1 MADGGVAVA
10 GATTSNP
17 ARPTVT
23 IIKKRYSAC
32 CRFSG
37 FSIELMVSPR
47 WSDMYLGL
55 NNCPRTVVC
64 PVKPVMQIYEHG
76 IFHSQSSFVLFS
88 YNSERSMCTEPF
100 EQKNVC
106 LDQILAERRSCRM
119 FKPDMPAKDDIER
132 IIHAGLLAPYAA
144 AAVGGSK
151 DYFRRFFVL
160 KKGSVAMTEV
170 IPLVFHEVERMSAEL
185 EQGMRND
192 PLLKTKAISFVER
205 LSTIRK
211 MGRVPGIGTAPY
223 YIVVAERR
231 GFPPVELQSLAHCLE
246 NMWLKATALCLGFQI
261 VSITSRMSTNPEFCR
276 VLGLPVGEWEFMGCA
291 IGYPQEELPPR

>member
-1 MADGGVAVA
+1 
-10 GATTSNP
+10 
-17 ARPTVT
+17 
-23 IIKKRYSAC
+23 
-32 CRFSG
+32 
-37 FSIELMVSPR
+37 
-47 WSDMYLGL
+47 
-55 NNCPRTVVC
+55 
-64 PVKPVMQIYEHG
+64 
-76 IFHSQSSFVLFS
+76 
-88 YNSERSMCTEPF
+88 MCTEPF

-106 LDQILAERRSCRM
+106 LDQILAERRSYRM

-160 KKGSVAMTEV
+160 KKGSGALQEV

-291 IGYPQEELPPR
+291 IGYPQEELPPSVRPPVENVTVWLE